1 MKPVLCFVLFIS
13 FLIYPV
19 LAIDTSNWVNV
30 TSSAGISF
38 GIPPSWAWDPI
49 NQTSLGIRTE
59 KSDAFLIISYSN
71 ITSPNSVISKEE
83 LETQVKNGMIDLN
96 VPNVENI
103 TYENNTVTATGTN
116 LAGTIINYMEKYDQ
130 AHLHRWVSEYSD
142 NDSVLK
148 YADTIHTIINNTQFI
163 HDT

>member
-13 FLIYPV
+13 FLICPV

-30 TSSAGISF
+30 TSNVGISF
-38 GIPPSWAWDPI
+38 EIPPNWAWDPI
-49 NQTSLGIRTE
+49 NKTSLGIRTE
-59 KSDAFLIISYSN
+59 KSDAFLIISYANTTFS
-71 ITSPNSVISKEE
+71 NSVMSKED

-116 LAGTIINYMEKYDQ
+116 LAGTIINYIEKYDRT
-130 AHLHRWVSEYSD
+130 HFYRWVSEYSD

-148 YADTIHTIINNTQFI
+148 YADTIRTIINNTRFV
-163 HDT
+163 HNT